1 MGRIKVGLQTFQMY
15 AFSKFQFDLFE
26 PYLFQVYLPSLN
38 LMSSRNMVR
47 NSYTFRKLQRS
58 SDARVTAWLYAPPP
72 NSTIEGF
79 EKYRHSKITFQD
91 PSTCKKGYATKAS
104 PRVRIMKRKSCPNL
118 VPRYPSHLNVVKRK
132 RKGGVVYATFREKK
146 VKYVLESTLA
156 LCSKNKVR
164 FEMHCTWRRN
174 ALHLNWGA

>member
-58 SDARVTAWLYAPPP
+58 
-72 NSTIEGF
+72 
-79 EKYRHSKITFQD
+79 
-91 PSTCKKGYATKAS
+91 
-104 PRVRIMKRKSCPNL
+104 
-118 VPRYPSHLNVVKRK
+118 
-132 RKGGVVYATFREKK
+132 
-146 VKYVLESTLA
+146 
-156 LCSKNKVR
+156 
-164 FEMHCTWRRN
+164 
-174 ALHLNWGA
+174 